1 MRKAELDYCLKL
13 ENISD
18 IQSAANS
25 LKYLRITDCNKI
37 RELPSELIKLSELET
52 LYVSTS
58 QTKCVNRFTSVEFIK
73 KLTSLKNFMTDY
85 KIEDGNLE
93 PLLNVENVDI
103 LKFYKNYNLKENSF
117 AKSIER

>member
-1 MRKAELDYCLKL
+1 
-13 ENISD
+13 
-18 IQSAANS
+18 
-25 LKYLRITDCNKI
+25 
-37 RELPSELIKLSELET
+37 
-52 LYVSTS
+52 
-58 QTKCVNRFTSVEFIK
+58 
-73 KLTSLKNFMTDY
+73 MTDY